1 MKTDHDKDQ
10 IEELEKNVVNYS
22 SLLNESDVIMDN
34 AALMVLNLLIKINP
48 SKVYIAG
55 MDGYVYGDINYA
67 EDSKKQE
74 QDRERFDLLN
84 REISIRLSE
93 LSQRLDIQ
101 FVTPTLY
108 SVS

>member
-1 MKTDHDKDQ
+1 M
-10 IEELEKNVVNYS
+10 EETEKNVVNYS

-34 AALMVLNLLIKINP
+34 AALMALNLLIKIKP

-55 MDGYVYGDINYA
+55 MDGYVYGDVNYA

-84 REISIRLSE
+84 KEISTRLAE
-93 LSQRLDIQ
+93 LAQSLDIQ

-108 SVS
+108 AI